1 MKKLFILLVLSIG
14 LSNTSNSEVSN
25 QYIERETMEYLCQN
39 IECPSDAREGFKKY
53 FKARGKK
60 AMAINVIRVP
70 EKKKKVMT
78 FWAFDYGNPPDSYW
92 RVYYNSNIAKERA
105 LESCLTR
112 APQTQLMSK
121 ARRNFAFLYG
131 FGWKHNS
138 IGSYV
143 SKNRKNYHDQNC
155 KVIFANSNIETN
167 LFNRYITPSKCL
179 KNYINSPSDSNA
191 CIKIPQNA
199 YADYGQ
205 PSGWDCNPGYTKLTS
220 SCLQIPENAHAISS
234 ASWECDKGYSIDNDI
249 RKPTCKIDLVIPTN
263 AKASGL
269 TFLCNDSY
277 YKDSSNTSCLK
288 VPNNAKKLSND
299 KGWACNQGFTKA
311 ANNCIKVPTNA
322 KVSGS
327 SWACNPGFTKAA
339 NNCIKVPTNAKASGS
354 SFMCNS
360 GYYKNSSSTGCLK
373 VPANAKK
380 RSNDKGW
387 SCNTG
392 FTKTGATCT
401 NTAELERI
409 NKAKKIAEEKA
420 AKERKAAQL
429 EAQNYYRDLEL
440 FLKNNG
446 SEYEIITIVKLMN
459 KNKVILT
466 QPWDEVLAKNF
477 AELKS
482 FTATSKAFRDY
493 HQSRNDARQRV
504 VLNKFDKANARLKN
518 INAYLNNYLINNI
531 TSEIAPEVIDQLD
544 IAAAGLKKQSLDE
557 LSKVSTQLESF
568 IAKNKL
574 SKDYLAFVKS
584 LSNATPDEPKV
595 TAKEID
601 ATDLVN
607 FDFMKEANRSDYIA
621 LINLTGKAP
630 NALLDL
636 EGSIVFENDRA
647 VSCFYQS
654 KDTIKNDL
662 KYYLYDKF
670 SDKEFLVQDRGFEC
684 NQNNLL
690 SYDLVFFEK
699 GTLLKETKSYV
710 ASLAAAIAYNELQ
723 LYKKVTKEDREKD
736 FDYRAAKVRQIIEGI
751 EDEMLLGFGS
761 LIIDNDNTT
770 LCTDVEN
777 SLGQASIMNL
787 LSNEF
792 KRMGYGKSVGNV
804 TFSSVEDTF
813 AKVQRGR
820 CGFIYANEESLSKLL
835 NALKTSGTK
844 YDILP
849 IWYSKKMVKN
859 EQLRQESK
867 NQSELI
873 AMQKVKEQKDKDKK
887 LAEQRAQAELEA
899 LKASGALKAAEQ
911 KRLQARHRNAVEAH
925 IQVVEKEAALL
936 LDKDPENTGPMLSL
950 YPSLDNYMKDKLKE
964 GWELDSFSVEISDFG
979 LGNFRGR
986 MIETFITDINFRLK
1000 NRVLGEYSPS
1010 CARVAIIDDLEFD
1023 MLREP
1028 ELESCKEGS
1037 MNTYKQKLNFQSTW
1051 LVQ

>member
-1 MKKLFILLVLSIG
+1 MVKIVTL
-14 LSNTSNSEVSN
+14 
-25 QYIERETMEYLCQN
+25 
-39 IECPSDAREGFKKY
+39 
-53 FKARGKK
+53 
-60 AMAINVIRVP
+60 
-70 EKKKKVMT
+70 
-78 FWAFDYGNPPDSYW
+78 
-92 RVYYNSNIAKERA
+92 IAKN
-105 LESCLTR
+105 
-112 APQTQLMSK
+112 K
-121 ARRNFAFLYG
+121 A
-131 FGWKHNS
+131 
-138 IGSYV
+138 I
-143 SKNRKNYHDQNC
+143 
-155 KVIFANSNIETN
+155 
-167 LFNRYITPSKCL
+167 
-179 KNYINSPSDSNA
+179 
-191 CIKIPQNA
+191 
-199 YADYGQ
+199 
-205 PSGWDCNPGYTKLTS
+205 LTS
-220 SCLQIPENAHAISS
+220 S
-234 ASWECDKGYSIDNDI
+234 
-249 RKPTCKIDLVIPTN
+249 
-263 AKASGL
+263 
-269 TFLCNDSY
+269 
-277 YKDSSNTSCLK
+277 
-288 VPNNAKKLSND
+288 
-299 KGWACNQGFTKA
+299 
-311 ANNCIKVPTNA
+311 
-322 KVSGS
+322 
-327 SWACNPGFTKAA
+327 
-339 NNCIKVPTNAKASGS
+339 
-354 SFMCNS
+354 
-360 GYYKNSSSTGCLK
+360 
-373 VPANAKK
+373 
-380 RSNDKGW
+380 
-387 SCNTG
+387 
-392 FTKTGATCT
+392 
-401 NTAELERI
+401 
-409 NKAKKIAEEKA
+409 
-420 AKERKAAQL
+420 
-429 EAQNYYRDLEL
+429 
-440 FLKNNG
+440 
-446 SEYEIITIVKLMN
+446 
-459 KNKVILT
+459 
-466 QPWDEVLAKNF
+466 WDEVLAKNF

-493 HQSRNDARQRV
+493 HQSRNDQRQRAI
-504 VLNKFDKANARLKN
+504 LNELDKANTRLKN
-518 INAYLNNYLINNI
+518 INAYLNNFLQNNL
-531 TSEIAPEVIDQLD
+531 TADIAIEVIEQID
-544 IAAAGLKKQSLDE
+544 IAEAGLKKQNLDD

-584 LSNATPDEPKV
+584 LAKTTPDEPEVVVQK
-595 TAKEID
+595 ID

-792 KRMGYGKSVGNV
+792 TRMGYGKSVGNV

-820 CGFIYANEESLSKLL
+820 CGFIYANEESLAKLL
-835 NALKTSGTK
+835 NALKSSGTK

-899 LKASGALKAAEQ
+899 LKASGVLKAAEQ

-1028 ELESCKEGS
+1028 EFKSCKEGS